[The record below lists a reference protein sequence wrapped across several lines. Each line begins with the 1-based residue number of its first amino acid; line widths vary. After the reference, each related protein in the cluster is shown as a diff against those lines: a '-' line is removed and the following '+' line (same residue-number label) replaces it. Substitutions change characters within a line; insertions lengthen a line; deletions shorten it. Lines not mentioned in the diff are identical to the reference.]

1 AIPVTSR
8 TRIERIADAS
18 LLRLTGRRV
27 REPFIDVNCSEPQR
41 RTAERA
47 VQTPDAQDAN
57 LSERKLEQLSRSAG
71 GGGEARD
78 PAAPGSQPTSE
89 GWRLEPE
96 AMKRMNRRIS
106 RTCRPTSSRRTGEE
120 SALS

>member
-8 TRIERIADAS
+8 TRIGRIVDAS

-47 VQTPDAQDAN
+47 VQTPDARDAN
-57 LSERKLEQLSRSAG
+57 AVRKKVRASVRNAGCGGERGETAVAAGLSADQRRLAAGAG
-71 GGGEARD
+71 GHGED
-78 PAAPGSQPTSE
+78 E
-89 GWRLEPE
+89 
-96 AMKRMNRRIS
+96 
-106 RTCRPTSSRRTGEE
+106 SSN
-120 SALS
+120 

>member
-8 TRIERIADAS
+8 TRIGRIVDAS

-57 LSERKLEQLSRSAG
+57 LSERKLEQLGGNAG
-71 GGGEARD
+71 GGWEARD
-78 PAAPGSQPTSE
+78 PSAPGSQPTSE

-96 AMKRMNRRIS
+96 AMEKMNRRIS
-106 RTCRPTSSRRTGEE
+106 RTGRPSSRRRAGE
-120 SALS
+120 